1 MANSRRVKI
10 RYTPRMSEYE
20 AYEKLPPTLKRALQ
34 EAVSEWS
41 SYWALT
47 SFEQN
52 GLARTIDLLHA
63 ADVNFMLKKV
73 PAPPTATK
81 KKRPQFLGS
90 FAAVNVKPLKAYGI
104 TRNTRLNMG
113 QK

>member
-20 AYEKLPPTLKRALQ
+20 AYEKLPPTLQRALQ

-52 GLARTIDLLHA
+52 GLARTIDLLHQ

-73 PAPPTATK
+73 PAPPTPTK
-81 KKRPQFLGS
+81 KRRPQFLGS
-90 FAAVNVKPLKAYGI
+90 FAAVNVKPLRAYGI
-104 TRNTRLNMG
+104 TRNTRVSRG